1 MSYSYEFVVS
11 GQDSRARSEEPSR
24 RLGSL
29 ASRFFFVHGEM
40 DGHDART
47 DTCCH
52 RMPDAAPR
60 AAERVARVLAIVELP
75 HRFRETSVYMY
86 TSRRRLFSFAKV
98 NTLMF
103 VRACLE
109 TRPETPVTLSPYLYY
124 IFRISDRHAFG
135 NS

>member
-1 MSYSYEFVVS
+1 MNSYEFASWPHDFCVKSRDARVPAIRYFHNPCAVVRRHVVSYEFVVS

-52 RMPDAAPR
+52 RMPDAACDVWSIPAGR
-60 AAERVARVLAIVELP
+60 LGDAVVVVDEEGRGRKARP
-75 HRFRETSVYMY
+75 
-86 TSRRRLFSFAKV
+86 K
-98 NTLMF
+98 
-103 VRACLE
+103 
-109 TRPETPVTLSPYLYY
+109 
-124 IFRISDRHAFG
+124 
-135 NS
+135 